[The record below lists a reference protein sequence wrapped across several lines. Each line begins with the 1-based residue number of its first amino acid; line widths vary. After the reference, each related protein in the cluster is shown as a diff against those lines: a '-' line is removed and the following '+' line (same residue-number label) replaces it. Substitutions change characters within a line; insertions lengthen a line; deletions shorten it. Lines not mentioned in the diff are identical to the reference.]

1 VERPLYLVGFMGAGK
16 STVGRIL
23 SRLTDRP
30 FCDLD
35 KDIEITA
42 GRGIDEI
49 FASLGEPGFRD
60 LEYAALE
67 RICRHPDAIVACGG
81 GIVTDERSV
90 DLLQTTGDVVH
101 LAVTADEALSRISG
115 ELHGRPLLA
124 GPDPAGAA
132 ALLGLRERL
141 YERVA
146 DFSIDTVGRSPDT
159 VAERVVEWLEIE
171 R

>member
-1 VERPLYLVGFMGAGK
+1 MDRPLYLVGFMGAGK
-16 STVGRIL
+16 SSVGRIL
-23 SRLTDRP
+23 SQMLERP

-35 KDIEITA
+35 KEIEITA

-49 FASLGEPGFRD
+49 FASVGEEGFRG
-60 LEYAALE
+60 LEFATLE
-67 RICRHPDAIVACGG
+67 RICGHPDAVVACGG

-90 DLLQTTGDVVH
+90 ALLEKTGDVVY
-101 LAVTADEALSRISG
+101 LAVTAGEALSRIAG
-115 ELHGRPLLA
+115 ELQGRPLLS

-132 ALLGLRERL
+132 SLLGLRERL

-146 DFSIDTVGRSPDT
+146 DFCIDTVGKDAHT
-159 VAERVVEWLEIE
+159 VAERVIEWLELE

>member
-1 VERPLYLVGFMGAGK
+1 MDRPLYLIGFMGAGK

-23 SRLTDRP
+23 SRLLDRP

-35 KDIEITA
+35 KEIEITD

-49 FASLGEPGFRD
+49 FGTVGEDGFRN
-60 LEYAALE
+60 LEYAALD
-67 RICRHPDAIVACGG
+67 RVCGHPDAIVACGG

-90 DLLQTTGDVVH
+90 DLLTTTGDVVC
-101 LAVTADEALSRISG
+101 LAVTADEALARIAG
-115 ELHGRPLLA
+115 ELHGRPLLS

-132 ALLGLRERL
+132 QLLGLRELL

-146 DFSIDTVGRSPDT
+146 DFTVDTVGKSADT
-159 VAERVVEWLEIE
+159 VAERIIEWLELG